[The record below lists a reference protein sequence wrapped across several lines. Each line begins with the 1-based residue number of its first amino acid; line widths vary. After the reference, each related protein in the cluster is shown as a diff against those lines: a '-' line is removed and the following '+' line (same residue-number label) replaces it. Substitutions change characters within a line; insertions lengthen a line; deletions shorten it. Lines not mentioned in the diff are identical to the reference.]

1 MDGEW
6 HPVAFE
12 SRKLA
17 ASERHYT
24 PACLELL
31 AVVRAFKELRPWLLD
46 GEFELRTDSAPLAWI
61 HQKKTL
67 LSLHVRW
74 LDVMAEFKYTVA
86 HIPGKLNVVDP
97 LTRQYRVGA
106 GV

>member
-1 MDGEW
+1 MDWEW

-12 SRKLA
+12 SQKLA

-31 AVVRAFKELRPWLLD
+31 AVVRTFKALLLWLLD

-61 HQKKTL
+61 HQKKAL
-67 LSLHVRW
+67 SSLHVC
-74 LDVMAEFKYTVA
+74 
-86 HIPGKLNVVDP
+86 
-97 LTRQYRVGA
+97 
-106 GV
+106 